1 MVRSREEGAAAV
13 EFALLLPVI
22 FLLVFGII
30 DFGFWLNQKITATD
44 AARQGLRTYVY
55 WDKPAE
61 KVEKG
66 LAVIRK
72 VTGVNITD
80 YAFSDCTA
88 LGTTG
93 VKTAHVRF
101 SYDSKAMI
109 NLPGLSSTTI
119 SGTAD
124 IPCVE

>member
-30 DFGFWLNQKITATD
+30 DLGFWLNQKITATD

-55 WDKPAE
+55 WDTAAE
-61 KVEKG
+61 KDAKG
-66 LAVIRK
+66 LAVIK
-72 VTGVNITD
+72 EVTGVNITD
-80 YAFSDCTA
+80 YTFSECAA

-101 SYDSKAMI
+101 SYESEAMVS
-109 NLPGLSSTTI
+109 LPGLSNVTI